1 MPSGETRLTE
11 EVVFELGLRSKK
23 VLVDSLEHIPGQVRK
38 GPELGLTELCE
49 SKAVSDLALYP
60 RAWQWPDLVNM

>member
-11 EVVFELGLRSKK
+11 EVVFEPGLRSKK
-23 VLVDSLEHIPGQVRK
+23 VLVDSVERISEQVRK

-49 SKAVSDLALYP
+49 SKACVCLSFVPQSLAV
-60 RAWQWPDLVNM
+60 A

>member
-23 VLVDSLEHIPGQVRK
+23 VLVDSLERIPGQVRK

-49 SKAVSDLALYP
+49 SKACV
-60 RAWQWPDLVNM
+60 